1 MPEQTISVTTYTDP
15 EPITVPKVEGGKSA
29 KPIVPS
35 WGDRLETGTDF
46 LAETQRLVRRDVPV
60 ETIERELQKL
70 IGLINR
76 IFAEVETPQKNNL
89 ATDPVAIQPGGDARL
104 RLNEVSLTVE
114 ITAEGG
120 LSILGAGSK
129 LGGKGGITLKFTRP

>member
-15 EPITVPKVEGGKSA
+15 EPITVPKAEGGKSA

-46 LAETQRLVRRDVPV
+46 WAETQRPVRRDVPV
-60 ETIERELQKL
+60 EAIERELQKL
-70 IGLINR
+70 IVLMNR
-76 IFAEVETPQKNNL
+76 IFSQAEQSAEDHLAGEPPIPQMLDGK
-89 ATDPVAIQPGGDARL
+89 RL
-104 RLNEVSLTVE
+104 QLNEVSVAVE

-120 LSILGAGSK
+120 LSILGAGGK
-129 LGGKGGITLKFTRP
+129 FGGKGGITLKFARG